1 MRKLIV
7 IVIGLTGWILTSA
20 QTANTE
26 KGKIT
31 GKLAGTDGKAIAAA
45 TVSLQ
50 KTKDAALVKAVVSN
64 KDGLYELDNIATKAD
79 TNTKEYSW
87 KNTLLDSLH

>member
-7 IVIGLTGWILTSA
+7 MVIGLTGWILTSA

-26 KGKIT
+26 KGRIT

-45 TVSLQ
+45 NSYRSLASHSSCYRNLIE
-50 KTKDAALVKAVVSN
+50 D
-64 KDGLYELDNIATKAD
+64 
-79 TNTKEYSW
+79 
-87 KNTLLDSLH
+87 